1 MSELF
6 GLVLSGGSV
15 RAAAHVGV
23 LKAVEEYKLE
33 PQVVVGTSGGSIV
46 AALYAAGLT
55 AAELEDLFVEHSRA
69 KGEIVDLNWPGAV
82 LALLTWDIKR
92 LSGAVRG
99 RSIEQIIAR
108 SLPVQRFQD
117 LQKCHLLIPAVNLN
131 NGQQTVFCHWQAL
144 GFTPDENGEY
154 EGYLV
159 RDDLTI
165 AQAVRAS
172 ISIPG
177 VFVPAAFAQEVDCY
191 VDGGLRDGYPLN
203 IAVRLG
209 KARRVLGVNL
219 GYAGM
224 RRDSILSDGPLEI
237 LNQSLDIMMWAQFKD
252 RLQDRALAGSRLI
265 TINPLIYN
273 IKTFEVEYIPEMI
286 ARGYEVAIRLF
297 RERGLTAGESGN
309 RERLFRMVR
318 AAQTFPEKD
327 SPYFNYLLEH
337 QITKKT
343 KETAAEPGLLGQ
355 LRTLVRRRALG

>member
-177 VFVPAAFAQEVDCY
+177 C
-191 VDGGLRDGYPLN
+191 LYPPPLPKKWT
-203 IAVRLG
+203 ATWMGAEGRLSIEHRCAPG
-209 KARRVLGVNL
+209 EGQASSGSESRLCRH
-219 GYAGM
+219 AP
-224 RRDSILSDGPLEI
+224 DSILSDGPLEI
-237 LNQSLDIMMWAQFKD
+237 LNQSLDIMMWHSLRIACRTG
-252 RLQDRALAGSRLI
+252 RL
-265 TINPLIYN
+265 
-273 IKTFEVEYIPEMI
+273 
-286 ARGYEVAIRLF
+286 
-297 RERGLTAGESGN
+297 
-309 RERLFRMVR
+309 R
-318 AAQTFPEKD
+318 AA
-327 SPYFNYLLEH
+327 
-337 QITKKT
+337 
-343 KETAAEPGLLGQ
+343 G
-355 LRTLVRRRALG
+355 

>member
-159 RDDLTI
+159 HDDLTI

-172 ISIPG
+172 ISIPRG
-177 VFVPAAFAQEVDCY
+177 VCTRRLCPRS
-191 VDGGLRDGYPLN
+191 GLLRGWG
-203 IAVRLG
+203 AEGRL
-209 KARRVLGVNL
+209 
-219 GYAGM
+219 
-224 RRDSILSDGPLEI
+224 SIEHRCAPGEGQASSGSE
-237 LNQSLDIMMWAQFKD
+237 
-252 RLQDRALAGSRLI
+252 SRLCRH
-265 TINPLIYN
+265 
-273 IKTFEVEYIPEMI
+273 
-286 ARGYEVAIRLF
+286 A
-297 RERGLTAGESGN
+297 
-309 RERLFRMVR
+309 
-318 AAQTFPEKD
+318 
-327 SPYFNYLLEH
+327 
-337 QITKKT
+337 
-343 KETAAEPGLLGQ
+343 PGFH
-355 LRTLVRRRALG
+355 LVRRPAGNSQPVFGYHDVGTV